1 MREHRLEAKN
11 RDIEPGAVWQR
22 SGDGAGG
29 VEVAFLAS
37 GNIGLRD
44 AKNPDGPALI
54 FTPGEW
60 RAFVAGAKD
69 GEFNRP
75 GAESA

>member
-1 MREHRLEAKN
+1 MEAKN
-11 RDIEPGAVWQR
+11 REINPDAVWRR

-37 GNIGLRD
+37 GNIAMRD
-44 AKNPDGPALI
+44 AKNPDGPILI

-60 RAFVAGAKD
+60 TAFVAGAKD

-75 GAESA
+75 RN